1 MLLSDLDIMRE
12 LIDGEN
18 IMIHPL
24 KLENIKGSSINLT
37 ASKFAWRVT
46 NGESAISENS
56 ITIPPHET
64 VCIYT
69 EESIWVSR
77 RIGGTYHS
85 KVSQVSKGL
94 GHISTTLDPQWL
106 GLSLIA
112 VNNPTSQSIHI
123 PIGTTFVSLM
133 LSYLESPSTKGK
145 NENAP
150 SRQDLSSKFKQTP
163 EIEEF
168 LRKDSNRSYDGLKKA
183 MINSEG
189 YKELTKEKEELSKKK
204 IEFRNTFWFPLITA
218 LIAAIVGGVIS
229 GLIVWNIQSS
239 QKPEPSDTKNS
250 SSQTIEESS
259 RLTTLFI
266 IK

>member
-1 MLLSDLDIMRE
+1 MRE

-24 KLENIKGSSINLT
+24 KVDNIKGSSINLT
-37 ASKFAWRVT
+37 ASEYAWKISD
-46 NGESAISENS
+46 GKSAKLGKNIL
-56 ITIPPHET
+56 IPPQET

-112 VNNPTSQSIHI
+112 INNPTSHPIEI
-123 PIGTTFVSLM
+123 PVGSTFVSLM
-133 LSYLESPSTKGK
+133 LSYLETPSTKGK

-150 SRQDLSSKFKQTP
+150 SRPDISSKFELTT
-163 EIEEF
+163 EVEEY
-168 LRKDSNRSYDGLKKA
+168 LRKESNRSYEGLKKA
-183 MINSEG
+183 MVNSEG
-189 YKELTKEKEELSKKK
+189 YKELIKEKEEFAQEKK
-204 IEFRNTFWFPLITA
+204 EFRNTFWFPLITA

-229 GLIVWNIQSS
+229 GLIVWQIQSI
-239 QKPEPSDTKNS
+239 QKPESTDKNTS
-250 SSQTIEESS
+250 SSNIVEDWSKITAYSNKEN
-259 RLTTLFI
+259 
-266 IK
+266 